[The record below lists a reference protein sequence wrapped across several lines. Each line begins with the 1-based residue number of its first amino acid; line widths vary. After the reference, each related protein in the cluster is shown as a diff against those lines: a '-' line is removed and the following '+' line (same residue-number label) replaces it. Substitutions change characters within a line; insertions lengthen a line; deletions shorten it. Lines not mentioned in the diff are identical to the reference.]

1 MNKIK
6 KWISEHKSEPTFK
19 HVTLI
24 FVLILIAIAVQIFN
38 NFRDSWDEKP
48 VTTETVVEETE
59 DEKNTVA
66 EIIDNSKGHIIM
78 LCITGTALAAVQYKK
93 KHKIK
98 ESK

>member
-1 MNKIK
+1 MKKIK

-48 VTTETVVEETE
+48 VTSETVVEETE
-59 DEKNTVA
+59 EEKILLSRLSTTVRD
-66 EIIDNSKGHIIM
+66 IS
-78 LCITGTALAAVQYKK
+78 LCFV
-93 KHKIK
+93 
-98 ESK
+98 